1 MNYRSMILIARLAS
15 ITLLLAPA
23 FSAQQRGAAP
33 AGRGATTQ
41 PPATPTPAS
50 GRNADGRPDLN
61 GIWQALDGPNWNIEP
76 HAADFGTV
84 PQLGAINAVPP
95 GTGIVEN
102 GPIPYKPDTLAKRAE
117 NYKNRMALDP
127 EARCYLP
134 GVPRAMYM
142 PQPFQIVQS
151 TEFIMM
157 VFQYAGA
164 IRSVYMN
171 DHKPAPAPSWMGWSN
186 GHWEGDTLV
195 IETTGLDDRTW
206 FDRAGNFHSDELK
219 VVERISVRSPD
230 TLNYEATIEDPKVFT
245 RAWKIS
251 LPLYRRVDKGGQI
264 MEFKCV
270 EFVEELLY
278 GDLRKKPT
286 K

>member
-1 MNYRSMILIARLAS
+1 MKHRIRSFILITLGLA
-15 ITLLLAPA
+15 LLVPPL
-23 FSAQQRGAAP
+23 SGQRGTTP
-33 AGRGATTQ
+33 ASRGGAQ
-41 PPATPTPAS
+41 PATPTPVAP
-50 GRNADGRPDLN
+50 RNADGRPDLN

-102 GPIPYKPDTLAKRAE
+102 GTIPYKSDALAKRAE
-117 NYKNRMALDP
+117 NYRNRTSQDP

-134 GVPRAMYM
+134 GVPRAMYL

-164 IRSVYMN
+164 VRSVYMS

-186 GHWEGDTLV
+186 GHWEGNTLV
-195 IETTGLDDRTW
+195 IETTGLDERTW
-206 FDRAGNFHSDELK
+206 FDRAGNFHSGDLK
-219 VVERISVRSPD
+219 VVERISVRSAD
-230 TLNYEATIEDPKVFT
+230 ILNYEATIEDPNVFT

-251 LPLYRRVDKGGQI
+251 VPLYRRVDKSAQI
-264 MEFKCV
+264 LDFKCAQFA
-270 EFVEELLY
+270 EGLLY
-278 GDLRKKPT
+278 GEPGKQSAK
-286 K
+286 

>member
-1 MNYRSMILIARLAS
+1 MKHRIRSFILVTLGL
-15 ITLLLAPA
+15 TLLVLPL
-23 FSAQQRGAAP
+23 SGQRGTTP
-33 AGRGATTQ
+33 AGRGGAQ
-41 PPATPTPAS
+41 PTTPTTVAP
-50 GRNADGRPDLN
+50 RNADGRPDLN

-102 GPIPYKPDTLAKRAE
+102 GPIPYKSDALAKRAE
-117 NYKNRMALDP
+117 NYRNRTSQDP

-134 GVPRAMYM
+134 GVPRAMYL

-164 IRSVYMN
+164 VRSVYMS
-171 DHKPAPAPSWMGWSN
+171 DQKPAPATSWMGWSN
-186 GHWEGDTLV
+186 GHWEGNTLV
-195 IETTGLDDRTW
+195 IETTGLDERTW
-206 FDRAGNFHSDELK
+206 FDRAGNFHSGDLK
-219 VVERISVRSPD
+219 VIERISVRSAD
-230 TLNYEATIEDPKVFT
+230 ILNYEATIEDPNVFT

-251 LPLYRRVDKGGQI
+251 VPLYRRVDKSAQI
-264 MEFKCV
+264 LDFKCAQFA
-270 EFVEELLY
+270 EGLLY
-278 GDLRKKPT
+278 GEPGKQSAK
-286 K
+286 